1 MTFSI
6 GYAGVAV
13 SGVLFREKY
22 NFELTQIGL
31 LLGCMALGIAFS
43 ELIWGGLTDFLGDK
57 FVLII
62 GLFGSGM
69 TFGIIGMT
77 IEFWKFNY
85 IFLCILLIIAG
96 IFGGSVNS
104 SSGRAVMSWFNDKRR
119 GLAMSIRQTAIPI
132 GASIG
137 AFAFPNFTE
146 MYGFEL
152 SFLILSFLC
161 GLATLSVIIWIKK
174 KEDNTDENIKNN
186 SNILNKSPYKRWDVW
201 KIAIIGG
208 ILTFPQMAIL
218 TFGSVYLDNI
228 FSMETLHISLLIGLI
243 QLVGGSSRILMGA
256 ISDKYKNRNQL
267 LFYTSL
273 TLGIFSI
280 GLGIFTQ
287 NVFFAILLLT
297 LLGIIANAWTGIAYT
312 EIAEVAGIN
321 YAGRALGMIG
331 TTVFISSFLIPY
343 IIPFLIKYIDWQGLW
358 LVIGILSLT
367 VLILIPRKGSM
378 YFG

>member
-1 MTFSI
+1 
-6 GYAGVAV
+6 
-13 SGVLFREKY
+13 
-22 NFELTQIGL
+22 
-31 LLGCMALGIAFS
+31 
-43 ELIWGGLTDFLGDK
+43 
-57 FVLII
+57 
-62 GLFGSGM
+62 M

-287 NVFFAILLLT
+287 NVFFAIL
-297 LLGIIANAWTGIAYT
+297 
-312 EIAEVAGIN
+312 
-321 YAGRALGMIG
+321 
-331 TTVFISSFLIPY
+331 
-343 IIPFLIKYIDWQGLW
+343 
-358 LVIGILSLT
+358 
-367 VLILIPRKGSM
+367 
-378 YFG
+378 